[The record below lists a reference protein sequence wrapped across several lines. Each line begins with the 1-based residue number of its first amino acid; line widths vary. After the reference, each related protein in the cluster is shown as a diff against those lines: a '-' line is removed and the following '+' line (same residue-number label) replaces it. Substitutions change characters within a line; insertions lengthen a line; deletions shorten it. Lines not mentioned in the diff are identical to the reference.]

1 MLTKITKIVTFI
13 VILISS
19 HPQFIIPPIV
29 ISFSPPFC
37 PPMLKMLVMFGVGDD
52 YNDVVHHQAGDADDD
67 DDDDDNARQSLKSQ
81 WGRRHNTSIS

>member
-1 MLTKITKIVTFI
+1 
-13 VILISS
+13 
-19 HPQFIIPPIV
+19 
-29 ISFSPPFC
+29 
-37 PPMLKMLVMFGVGDD
+37 MLKMLVMFGVGDD